1 LLRIDHE
8 HNLDKILECKR
19 IVEVAQLHLVCFDE
33 IVLIALEKVVP
44 VVVGWLDGW
53 FDLEDEGAED
63 GCELVLE
70 MGDEGGVFV
79 NVDNGGEQRLDD

>member
-1 LLRIDHE
+1 MVGEQVECFSQYQILDIQIPEVIGNGIRCRGVEGGRLLLLRIDHE

-44 VVVGWLDGW
+44 VVVG
-53 FDLEDEGAED
+53 
-63 GCELVLE
+63 
-70 MGDEGGVFV
+70 
-79 NVDNGGEQRLDD
+79 